1 MAAAAKLETVRPSAL
16 TPEMRDWVD
25 SVIVPA
31 LVDRWLAREVKK
43 SLAEASSKV
52 AECERQPLS
61 TEGVL
66 Q

>member
-1 MAAAAKLETVRPSAL
+1 MKATAQLGKTRPAGL

-31 LVDRWLAREVKK
+31 LVDRWLAREAKK

-52 AECERQPLS
+52 AECERERLS
-61 TEGVL
+61 AEGVF